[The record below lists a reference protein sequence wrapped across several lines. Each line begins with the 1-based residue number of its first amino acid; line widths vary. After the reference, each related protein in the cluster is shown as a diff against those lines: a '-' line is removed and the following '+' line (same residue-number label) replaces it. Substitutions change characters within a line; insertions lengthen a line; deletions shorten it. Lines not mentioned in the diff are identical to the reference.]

1 MRIRVTRDVTIPDP
15 RKLEQFR
22 RAPEL
27 GPSVLF
33 FSGGTALRDT
43 SRELIRYTHNSIHLI
58 TPFDSGGSSAIIREA
73 FAMPAVGDIRN
84 RLMALADQS
93 IKGNPEIYNLFTHRL
108 PKDGDPKALRAELDA
123 MAAGVH
129 PLVRRIPDP
138 MRKIIRNHFYE
149 FLERMPAGFDLR
161 GASIGNLVLTAGYLS
176 NRRQLDPVI
185 YLFSKLVQ
193 VCGVVRPT
201 VNKDLHLAVR
211 LADGETIVGQHL
223 ITGKEAAPLASPI
236 EDIWLTPSLGSTER
250 VHTSIRNKIRDWIG
264 KADLIC
270 YPPGS
275 FYSSVVAN
283 LLADGVGRAVAANT
297 CPKIFV
303 PSTGIDP
310 ETPGMSVADRAEVL
324 CRYLRTDAGAG
335 DGEVLGYILVDARH
349 GEYVGGIDKKRL
361 EECGFT
367 VIDGSLVTDRSG
379 SDIDGRVLS
388 EFLLSLC

>member
-33 FSGGTALRDT
+33 FSGGSALRDT

-58 TPFDSGGSSAIIREA
+58 TPFDSGGSSAVIRQA

-93 IKGNPEIYNLFTHRL
+93 VKGNPEIYALFTHRL
-108 PKDGDPKALRAELDA
+108 AKDAERDALRGELDA
-123 MAAGVH
+123 MALGSH

-149 FLERMPAGFDLR
+149 FLERMPEDFDLR

-201 VNKDLHLAVR
+201 LNKDLHLAVR
-211 LADGETIVGQHL
+211 LADGRTVVGQHR
-223 ITGKEAAPLASPI
+223 ITGKESAPPGSPI
-236 EDIWLTPSLGSTER
+236 EDIWLVPSLGSAER
-250 VHTSIRNKIRDWIG
+250 VRAPVRNKIREWIG

-283 LLADGVGRAVAANT
+283 LLAEGVGRAVADNA

-303 PSTGIDP
+303 PSTGADP
-310 ETPGMSVADRAEVL
+310 EAPELSVADRAEIL
-324 CRYLRTDAGAG
+324 CRHLRADAGTA
-335 DGEVLGYILVDARH
+335 DGEVLGYVLVDSKNGDYA
-349 GEYVGGIDKKRL
+349 GGIDRKRL
-361 EECGFT
+361 EERGFT
-367 VIDGSLVTDRSG
+367 VIDGPLVTEQSG
-379 SDIDGRVLS
+379 PDIDGRALS

>member
-1 MRIRVTRDVTIPDP
+1 
-15 RKLEQFR
+15 
-22 RAPEL
+22 
-27 GPSVLF
+27 VLF

-58 TPFDSGGSSAIIREA
+58 TPFDSGGSSAVIRKA

-93 IKGNPEIYNLFTHRL
+93 VKGNPEIYNLFTHRL
-108 PKDGDPKALRAELDA
+108 PKGGDPEALRAELDA
-123 MAAGVH
+123 MAAGSH
-129 PLVRRIPDP
+129 ALVRRIPDP

-149 FLERMPAGFDLR
+149 FLERMPGDFNLR

-211 LADGETIVGQHL
+211 LADGRTIVGQHM
-223 ITGKEAAPLASPI
+223 ITGKESAPLASPI
-236 EDIWLTPSLGSTER
+236 EDIWLTASLDSGER
-250 VHTSIRNKIRDWIG
+250 ARTPIRNKTRDWIG

-283 LLADGVGRAVAANT
+283 LLVDGVGRAVAANN

-303 PSTGIDP
+303 PSTGADP

-324 CRYLRTDAGAG
+324 RRLLRADAGTE
-335 DGEVLGYILVDARH
+335 DGEVLGYVLVDARN
-349 GEYVGGIDKKRL
+349 GEYPGGIDKKRL
-361 EECGFT
+361 GKLGFT
-367 VIDGSLVTDRSG
+367 VVEAPLVTDESG
-379 SDIDGRVLS
+379 ADIDGRALS